1 MTDLWLVNSVF
12 LLVWKCTHRNSFIFY
27 RKFDWEHTSWLTC
40 IFFQH
45 QFSSVNQLCLKLCDP
60 VDCSMPDFRAHH
72 QLQELAQT
80 HVHWL
85 RDAIQTPHPL
95 CRLLLLLQSFPASC
109 SFPMSQL
116 FASGGQS
123 IGSFSFSISPSNEYQ
138 NWFPLGWTGL
148 ISLLSKGLLRVISTP
163 QFKSISSSALSFLY
177 GPTLR
182 YIHDYW
188 KKP

>member
-1 MTDLWLVNSVF
+1 MLIGWQKASYCRPFCSLLCCCCSALIMSSSLQPPELQHTRFLCPPLVCSNSCP
-12 LLVWKCTHRNSFIFY
+12 WSQQC
-27 RKFDWEHTSWLTC
+27 
-40 IFFQH
+40 H
-45 QFSSVNQLCLKLCDP
+45 QTISSSVIPFSSCP
-60 VDCSMPDFRAHH
+60 
-72 QLQELAQT
+72 
-80 HVHWL
+80 
-85 RDAIQTPHPL
+85 
-95 CRLLLLLQSFPASC
+95 QSFPASR
-109 SFPMSQL
+109 SFPMSQF